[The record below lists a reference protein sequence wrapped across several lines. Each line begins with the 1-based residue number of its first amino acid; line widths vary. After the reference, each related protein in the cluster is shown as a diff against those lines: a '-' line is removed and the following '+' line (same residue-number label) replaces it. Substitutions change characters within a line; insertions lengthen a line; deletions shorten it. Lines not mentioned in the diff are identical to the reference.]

1 MAESAGS
8 KVVKRSRPVR
18 AGTKRSVLARI
29 RRDDGTI
36 SERTLAD
43 VDVDAFT
50 DAAPWRTFRWYRG
63 QRHYSGAFWSST
75 EQDHVI
81 YESRL
86 ELARLLFADFDS
98 SVSRIVAQPFFM
110 TATIDGVQ
118 RKHVPDFLLVTD
130 SGSIVVDVK
139 PHHRLNR
146 TEVSSRLAWCRAAV
160 EARGWR
166 YEVWSEP
173 PPVQLENVRFL
184 AGYRREWLFDPS
196 LLAALRTADLDG
208 VPLGRASDSVP
219 NLPAVLVRPAV
230 LHLVW
235 RQHFNVDLDRPLG
248 SGHVL
253 RRAR

>member
-8 KVVKRSRPVR
+8 KVVERSLPVR
-18 AGTKRSVLARI
+18 AEAKPSVSVRV
-29 RRDDGTI
+29 RRADGTV
-36 SERTLAD
+36 SERPLAD
-43 VDVDAFT
+43 VDVDAFA

-81 YESRL
+81 YKSRL

-98 SVSRIVAQPFFM
+98 SVSRIAAQPFFM

-118 RKHVPDFLLVTD
+118 RKHVPDFLLVTE
-130 SGSIVVDVK
+130 SGPIVVDVK
-139 PHHRLNR
+139 PRHRLNWP
-146 TEVSSRLAWCRAAV
+146 EVSSTLAWSRAAV
-160 EARGWR
+160 ESRGWR

-184 AGYRREWLFDPS
+184 AGYRREWLFDS
-196 LLAALRTADLDG
+196 DLLAALRAADLDG
-208 VPLGRASDSVP
+208 VPLARAFDSVP
-219 NLPAVLVRPAV
+219 GTSAVLVRPAV

-235 RQHFNVDLDRPLG
+235 RQHFIVDLDRPLG
-248 SGHVL
+248 GGHVL
-253 RRAR
+253 RRAQ